1 MSHTTVKEKA
11 KKAFDHLKKD
21 FKYTNKLQAPR
32 IEKVIVST
40 TIGSIKDAKKKEL
53 MLDRV
58 TKITGQ
64 KPVTTTA
71 KQSIAT
77 FKLRAGDPSGYKV
90 TLRGEKM
97 WSFLEKVVNIGL
109 PRTKDFRGIAAT
121 GVDPMGNFSF
131 GIKEHTVFPETSD
144 ENIADVFSLGVTV
157 VTTSKAAP
165 ETKAFLDTL
174 GFLFKK
180 ADEKKK

>member
-1 MSHTTVKEKA
+1 MAHTTVKEKA

-21 FKYTNKLQAPR
+21 FKYVNKLQAPR

-40 TIGSIKDAKKKEL
+40 TIGSIKDVKKKEL
-53 MLDRV
+53 MLDRL
-58 TKITGQ
+58 TKIAGQ

-77 FKLRAGDPSGYKV
+77 FKLRAGDASGYKV

-97 WSFLEKVVNIGL
+97 WSFLEKVVNVGL

-144 ENIADVFSLGVTV
+144 ENIQDVFSLGVTV
-157 VTTSKAAP
+157 VTTSKNAG

-180 ADEKKK
+180 EVQKKK

>member
-1 MSHTTVKEKA
+1 MAHITVKEKA
-11 KKAFDHLKKD
+11 KKAFDNLKKD
-21 FKYTNKLQAPR
+21 FKYTNKFQAPR
-32 IEKVIVST
+32 IQKVIVSS

-53 MLDRV
+53 MLDRL
-58 TKITGQ
+58 TKIVGQ

-97 WSFLEKVVNIGL
+97 WSFLEKVVNVGF
-109 PRTKDFRGIAAT
+109 PRTKDFRGIAST

-144 ENIADVFSLGVTV
+144 ENIQDVFSLGVTL
-157 VTTSKAAP
+157 VTSSKQVK

-180 ADEKKK
+180 IEEKKK